1 MASNSIPFMQRAP
14 IGEIGIP
21 VASDN
26 LYSYRAGIMGGL
38 VAGGLMALVMAAW
51 GVWSGNSI
59 WYPVNLI
66 AATLLPSLQAASPEA
81 VAQFSLT
88 GLLVGTA
95 LHLTISTVLGL
106 VFVLLLPTLPGSMSL
121 WALVVGPLLW
131 VGAQFALV
139 PVVNYQVEP
148 LVYEPTFAV
157 AHLAYSLM
165 LGWWLTRASK
175 SPVGG

>member
-1 MASNSIPFMQRAP
+1 MARNSIPFMQRAP

-26 LYSYRAGIMGGL
+26 LYSHRVGIMGGL

-66 AATLLPSLQAASPEA
+66 AATLLPSLQAALPET
-81 VAQFSLT
+81 VAQFSLS

-106 VFVLLLPTLPGSMSL
+106 VFVLLLPTLPGSMGL
-121 WALVVGPLLW
+121 WALVIGPLLW
-131 VGAQFALV
+131 AGAQFALL
-139 PVVNYQVEP
+139 PVVNSQVEP

-157 AHLAYSLM
+157 AHLAYSLT
-165 LGWWLTRASK
+165 LGWWLARASK